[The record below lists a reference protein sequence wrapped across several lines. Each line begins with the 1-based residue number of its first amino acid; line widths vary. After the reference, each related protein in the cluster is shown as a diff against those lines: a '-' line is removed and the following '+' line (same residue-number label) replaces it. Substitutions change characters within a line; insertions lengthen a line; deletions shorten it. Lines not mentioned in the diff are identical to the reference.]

1 MKIPNKLFTK
11 NTILIFIICILI
23 LVSGGYLTYKK
34 LSDSNTSTIENTTTD
49 NDNSNDSNTSISND
63 DANNSL
69 SNNSEQ
75 EKKLPEKNI
84 NLVNEN
90 IGVPVLYYHS
100 VQQTEDN
107 EVTISPQKLRN
118 ELRYIKD
125 SGYTTI
131 TMRELQDHLL
141 NNSPIPEK
149 SIVITFD
156 DGYMNNY
163 TNAFPILKDL
173 GMKATIFCITFK
185 LDGQYYL
192 SEHAIKEMSN
202 YGIDIESHTAGHPD
216 LTTMTYEEQLSE
228 FKESKET
235 LEAITGK
242 PVITVAYPYGNY
254 NADSM
259 KAAKDAG
266 FSLGFTTK
274 LGLADRDDNPFSLDR
289 IYINSNYTMDT
300 FKNLLSNTKK

>member
-1 MKIPNKLFTK
+1 MKISNKLFTK
-11 NTILIFIICILI
+11 NTLLIFIICILI
-23 LVSGGYLTYKK
+23 LGSGGYLTYKK
-34 LSDSNTSTIENTTTD
+34 LSSHNASTIQNTTTD
-49 NDNSNDSNTSISND
+49 NDNISDSNTSINND
-63 DANNSL
+63 NNTS
-69 SNNSEQ
+69 SSDKSEQ
-75 EKKLPEKNI
+75 EKQVPEKNV

-118 ELRYIKD
+118 ELKYIKD

-173 GMKATIFCITFK
+173 DMKATIFCITFK

-216 LTTMTYEEQLSE
+216 LTTMTYEQQLSE

-242 PVITVAYPYGNY
+242 PVTAVAYPYGNY

-266 FSLGFTTK
+266 FNLGFTTN
-274 LGLADRDDNPFSLDR
+274 LGLADRDDNPFSLNR
-289 IYINSNYTMDT
+289 IYVNSNYTMDT